1 MRNKSRSQRTVIQQL
16 LCLECGNRV
25 PITRNHNRREDN
37 HIKTMYCPYCKKTT
51 NFIENINLNKLKD
64 DTLKDRLDTISDI
77 Y

>member
-1 MRNKSRSQRTVIQQL
+1 
-16 LCLECGNRV
+16 
-25 PITRNHNRREDN
+25 
-37 HIKTMYCPYCKKTT
+37 MYCPYCKKTT